1 MPIRLLPSELV
12 DQIAAGEVVERPASV
27 VKELV
32 ENSLD
37 AGATRIEVDIEAGGV
52 GLVRVRDDGRGVDAD
67 ELPLAVQRHATS
79 KIATLDDLAAVRSLG
94 FRGEALPSIGS
105 IARLRLASR
114 TAAAMRGA
122 EVLVEG
128 GAVAPV
134 QPSAQPAGTLVEVRD
149 LFYNVPARRK
159 FVRTESTE
167 LSHVVRLVERFALS
181 RFDVAFRLRSGS
193 RVLLDVPVAA
203 TPEARRQRIAT
214 VMGEDF
220 AASCLEVER
229 QSGPVRL
236 SGWIGQPEAAR
247 AQSDQQFFY
256 VNGRTVRDR
265 LLANAARLGYRDV
278 LYHGRQPS
286 YLLYLE
292 LDPELVDVNAH
303 PQKLEVRFRDGR
315 QIHDFVMR
323 TLSRALGIPAGG
335 LLPAGA
341 TAPHG
346 AAARVA
352 AGAGEGASG
361 MRHWQAPAPG
371 SLFASGVGSQDALLA
386 TAWAVAE
393 IESKLATTG
402 PQSALVE
409 DGLGTAIAQ
418 LHGIYV
424 LAQSTRGLVLVDAH
438 AAHERV
444 LYERMK
450 REAGDAAASQALL
463 EPVVVELK
471 PHECDALETV
481 RDDFVAAGF
490 EFDALAPGRVA
501 VRRVPAMLGQADVA
515 TVVRDVVRDV
525 LAEQGTHH
533 LEATAHRLLGSL
545 ACRGRHPCRPASEP
559 SGDERAAAPDGA
571 DRARWTVQPRAA
583 HLDGA
588 VDGAAR
594 PALPARTMIGAEAP
608 DAILLAGPTASGK
621 SDWALHLAE
630 RVPAEIVSVDSAQV
644 YRGFD
649 IGSAKPSRALRRTL
663 PHHLVDIR
671 EPEQAYS
678 AGDFVEDALAA
689 IAAIRGRG
697 RLPLL
702 VGGTMLYFRAFVH
715 GMAALPRADF
725 ALRREI
731 DQQAARLGWPA
742 LHAELAGLDPQS
754 AARIHPNDA
763 QRIQRA
769 LEVVRVSGRP
779 ISDWQRDTAPAHA
792 LRLQRWALVPADRE
806 RLGARIA
813 QRFDQ
818 MIEAGFVC
826 ELRALQARPGLSAA
840 APSLRAVGYRQLW
853 DHAAGREAL
862 PAAIERARAATR
874 QLARRQLTWIRA
886 DPGWTCIDPFEP
898 AARESWLQRVQDT
911 LRQRRPDSG

>member
-37 AGATRIEVDIEAGGV
+37 AGATRIEVDVEGGGV
-52 GLVRVRDDGRGVDAD
+52 GLVRVRDDGRGVEAA

-105 IARLRLASR
+105 IARLRVASR
-114 TAAAMRGA
+114 TAAATRGA

-128 GAVAPV
+128 GAVGPV
-134 QPSAQPAGTLVEVRD
+134 QPAAQPAGTLVEVRD

-181 RFDVAFRLRSGS
+181 RFDVAFRLRNGS

-203 TPEARRQRIAT
+203 TPAAQRQRIAT

-286 YLLYLE
+286 YLLHLE

-315 QIHDFVMR
+315 QVHDFVMR
-323 TLSRALGIPAGG
+323 TLSQALGIPAGG
-335 LLPAGA
+335 PLPAGA
-341 TAPHG
+341 AAPHG

-352 AGAGEGASG
+352 AGIDVAPFGGWGGRGASAAAAG
-361 MRHWQAPAPG
+361 SAPGAGATHHWQGAAPG
-371 SLFASGVGSQDALLA
+371 SLFGVGGDGQEGLLA
-386 TAWAVAE
+386 TGWAVADA
-393 IESKLATTG
+393 ESRLAAPA
-402 PQSALVE
+402 PQAGLPE

-424 LAQSTRGLVLVDAH
+424 LAQSARGLVLVDAH

-450 REAGDAAASQALL
+450 REAGAAPASQALL

-481 RDDFVAAGF
+481 RADFVAAGF

-515 TVVRDVVRDV
+515 TVVRDVVHDV

-545 ACRGRHPCRPASEP
+545 ACRSAIHAGRRLSLPEMNALLRQMEQT
-559 SGDERAAAPDGA
+559 ERAGQCNHGRPT
-571 DRARWTVQPRAA
+571 WTVLSMAQ
-583 HLDGA
+583 LDQ
-588 VDGAAR
+588 
-594 PALPARTMIGAEAP
+594 LF
-608 DAILLAGPTASGK
+608 L
-621 SDWALHLAE
+621 
-630 RVPAEIVSVDSAQV
+630 
-644 YRGFD
+644 
-649 IGSAKPSRALRRTL
+649 
-663 PHHLVDIR
+663 
-671 EPEQAYS
+671 
-678 AGDFVEDALAA
+678 
-689 IAAIRGRG
+689 RGR
-697 RLPLL
+697 
-702 VGGTMLYFRAFVH
+702 
-715 GMAALPRADF
+715 
-725 ALRREI
+725 
-731 DQQAARLGWPA
+731 
-742 LHAELAGLDPQS
+742 
-754 AARIHPNDA
+754 
-763 QRIQRA
+763 
-769 LEVVRVSGRP
+769 
-779 ISDWQRDTAPAHA
+779 
-792 LRLQRWALVPADRE
+792 
-806 RLGARIA
+806 
-813 QRFDQ
+813 
-818 MIEAGFVC
+818 
-826 ELRALQARPGLSAA
+826 
-840 APSLRAVGYRQLW
+840 
-853 DHAAGREAL
+853 
-862 PAAIERARAATR
+862 
-874 QLARRQLTWIRA
+874 
-886 DPGWTCIDPFEP
+886 
-898 AARESWLQRVQDT
+898 
-911 LRQRRPDSG
+911 

>member
-1 MPIRLLPSELV
+1 MPIRLLPSDLV

-37 AGATRIEVDIEAGGV
+37 AGATRIEVDIESGGT
-52 GLVRVRDDGRGVDAD
+52 GLVRVRDDGRGVEAD

-79 KIATLDDLAAVRSLG
+79 KIATLDDLASVRSLG

-114 TAAAMRGA
+114 TATATRGA

-128 GAVAPV
+128 GAVGGV

-159 FVRTESTE
+159 FVRTETTE

-181 RFDVAFRLRSGS
+181 RFDVAFRLRNGS

-286 YLLYLE
+286 YLLHLE

-323 TLSRALGIPAGG
+323 TLSRALGIPAGVVV
-335 LLPAGA
+335 PAGA
-341 TAPHG
+341 AAPHG

-352 AGAGEGASG
+352 AGIDVAPLGGWGGGDASAAAAAAAGAGGPHHWPGA
-361 MRHWQAPAPG
+361 G
-371 SLFASGVGSQDALLA
+371 SRPLFPVDTGGQDGLLA
-386 TAWAVAE
+386 TGWAVAE
-393 IESKLATTG
+393 AESMLAAATA
-402 PQSALVE
+402 QAALAE

-450 REAGDAAASQALL
+450 REAGAEAASQALL

-481 RDDFVAAGF
+481 RAEFVAAGF
-490 EFDALAPGRVA
+490 EFDELAPGRIA
-501 VRRVPAMLGQADVA
+501 VRRVPAMLGTADVA

-533 LEATAHRLLGSL
+533 LEASAHRLLGSL
-545 ACRGRHPCRPASEP
+545 ACRSAIHAGRRLTLAEMNALLRQMEQT
-559 SGDERAAAPDGA
+559 ERAGQCNHGRPT
-571 DRARWTVQPRAA
+571 WTVLSMAQ
-583 HLDGA
+583 LDQ
-588 VDGAAR
+588 
-594 PALPARTMIGAEAP
+594 LF
-608 DAILLAGPTASGK
+608 L
-621 SDWALHLAE
+621 
-630 RVPAEIVSVDSAQV
+630 
-644 YRGFD
+644 
-649 IGSAKPSRALRRTL
+649 
-663 PHHLVDIR
+663 
-671 EPEQAYS
+671 
-678 AGDFVEDALAA
+678 
-689 IAAIRGRG
+689 RGR
-697 RLPLL
+697 
-702 VGGTMLYFRAFVH
+702 
-715 GMAALPRADF
+715 
-725 ALRREI
+725 
-731 DQQAARLGWPA
+731 
-742 LHAELAGLDPQS
+742 
-754 AARIHPNDA
+754 
-763 QRIQRA
+763 
-769 LEVVRVSGRP
+769 
-779 ISDWQRDTAPAHA
+779 
-792 LRLQRWALVPADRE
+792 
-806 RLGARIA
+806 
-813 QRFDQ
+813 
-818 MIEAGFVC
+818 
-826 ELRALQARPGLSAA
+826 
-840 APSLRAVGYRQLW
+840 
-853 DHAAGREAL
+853 
-862 PAAIERARAATR
+862 
-874 QLARRQLTWIRA
+874 
-886 DPGWTCIDPFEP
+886 
-898 AARESWLQRVQDT
+898 
-911 LRQRRPDSG
+911 